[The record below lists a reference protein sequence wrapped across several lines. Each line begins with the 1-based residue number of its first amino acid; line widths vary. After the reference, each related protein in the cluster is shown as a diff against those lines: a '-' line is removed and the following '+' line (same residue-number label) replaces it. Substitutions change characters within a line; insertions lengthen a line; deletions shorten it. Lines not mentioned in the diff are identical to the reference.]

1 MPLSVFSKAPEP
13 LITPLIILAGALNA
27 VEAIQKGC
35 ELYNEYK
42 GVVLQAKETFDEAKE
57 QVEEVLGLWEFIKS
71 KLFGAEPAEIK
82 PDKHRIEETQQK
94 VTQTVTK
101 RAVQQVPLSEQDIKA
116 ELVKNLKVFFK
127 AMIAI
132 NKRIAEQQLRIDT
145 QYIEPDELLDVSL
158 DLVIAKKEMEKAQK
172 EIREVM
178 IYQSPPE
185 LGALYTDVIEMFGI
199 VQEKQEV
206 THLRALKHR
215 KEEVLRKHRLINK
228 IRQRIAW
235 VVVMALIVMETWGLT
250 IAILL
255 ARQPT

>member
-1 MPLSVFSKAPEP
+1 MPL
-13 LITPLIILAGALNA
+13 LILAGALKA
-27 VEAIQKGC
+27 VEAIQQGC
-35 ELYNEYK
+35 ELYKEYK
-42 GVVLQAKETFDEAKE
+42 GTVLKAKATFDEVKGIATE
-57 QVEEVLGLWEFIKS
+57 VTQVSTGIWGFIKS
-71 KLFGAEPAEIK
+71 HLFPSDEPPPK
-82 PDKHRIEETQQK
+82 PLPDTTTQK
-94 VTQTVTK
+94 VTESATK
-101 RAVQQVPLSEQDIKA
+101 RTPEPLPEYDEQNIKSELI
-116 ELVKNLKVFFK
+116 KNLKVFFK

-199 VQEKQEV
+199 VQEKQEI
-206 THLRALKHR
+206 THLRALKQR
-215 KEEVLRKHRLINK
+215 KEEVLKKHRLINK

>member
-1 MPLSVFSKAPEP
+1 MPL
-13 LITPLIILAGALNA
+13 LILAGALKA
-27 VEAIQKGC
+27 VEAIQQGC
-35 ELYNEYK
+35 ELYKEYK
-42 GVVLQAKETFDEAKE
+42 GTVLKAKKTFDEVKGIATE
-57 QVEEVLGLWEFIKS
+57 VTQVSTSIWGFIQSLFTSKS
-71 KLFGAEPAEIK
+71 EAIK
-82 PDKHRIEETQQK
+82 PPNQRIE
-94 VTQTVTK
+94 VTNDTKTEVTK
-101 RAVQQVPLSEQDIKA
+101 KKA
-116 ELVKNLKVFFK
+116 EKAPPLEYDEQIIKNELIKNLKVFFK

-132 NKRIAEQQLRIDT
+132 QHKIETQQLRIDT
-145 QYIEPDELLDVSL
+145 EFIEPDELLDVSL

-206 THLRALKHR
+206 THLLTIKRR
-215 KEEVLRKHRLINK
+215 KEEVLRKHRIISKL
-228 IRQRIAW
+228 RQRIAW
-235 VVVMALIVMETWGLT
+235 VIVMAIVVLETWGLT